1 MVVEAPALAGSAP
14 TTGRGTTPLHRVL
27 GVLGMLGSPFL
38 LLSLAANGF
47 REGDSNRLG
56 AALGLVFAL
65 GWFASILGLRI
76 LGAAG
81 RRRPARALLGIQ
93 LVAVALANVFQVYE
107 FVAPGSTSALYTI
120 IDLVGWPL
128 DMVLLLIT
136 GIAVIAARVFEGWLR
151 FVPLGA
157 ALWLP
162 LALVELPLLG
172 PTVGGAVGGL
182 HTAIGWF
189 LLGYAVYR
197 GGTRAARD

>member
-1 MVVEAPALAGSAP
+1 MVVKAPALTESMPATKPGS
-14 TTGRGTTPLHRVL
+14 TPLYRIL

-38 LLSLAANGF
+38 FLSLAANGF
-47 REGDSNRLG
+47 RDGDSNRLG

-76 LGAAG
+76 LDAAG
-81 RRRPARALLGIQ
+81 RRQPARVLLGIQ

-120 IDLVGWPL
+120 IDIVGWPL

-136 GIAVIAARVFEGWLR
+136 GIAVIVARVFEGWLR
-151 FVPLGA
+151 FVPLFA

-162 LALVELPLLG
+162 LAIVELPVLG

-197 GGTRAARD
+197 GGTLAARD